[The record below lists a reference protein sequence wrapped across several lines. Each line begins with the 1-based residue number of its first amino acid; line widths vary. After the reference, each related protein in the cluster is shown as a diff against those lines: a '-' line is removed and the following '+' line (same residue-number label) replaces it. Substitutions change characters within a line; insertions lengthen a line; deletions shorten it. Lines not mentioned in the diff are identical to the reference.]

1 MNSESSQMNILQAYI
16 KKNKQFILLVLGMPC
31 TSKSKIAK
39 ELVIDLGLP
48 LVNIND
54 YLIQDKYIDKE
65 IDGVKFKLYEH
76 PDNYDWEKL
85 DQDVNKLKSNGV
97 VLYGN
102 YIDKDKITFEPDF
115 VLFFSMGMNLC
126 KNMLVS
132 KKLLPYNLDDEK
144 VKTYFTKVFNPVYD
158 ELKEKIKINKFY
170 NIKEQTTFE
179 SLYDEVFDYLMGLIG
194 SKLKK

>member
-1 MNSESSQMNILQAYI
+1 MNSESTQINILQAYI

-31 TSKSKIAK
+31 TSKSKVAK

-102 YIDKDKITFEPDF
+102 YIDKEKISFEPDF
-115 VLFFSMGMNLC
+115 ILFFSMNINLC
-126 KNMLVS
+126 KTILVS

-179 SLYDEVFDYLMGLIG
+179 TLYDEVFDYLMSLIS